1 MKATMVEVAALAGVS
16 TATVSHVVNWTRVVE
31 PATRARVEQA
41 IAAVGYRPNQVARSL
56 KTSSTRTLGLA
67 MSMLRNPYFAELAQ
81 AIEGHAARAGFSLV
95 IADTRE
101 SAEHETLVLDQ
112 LLARQVDGI
121 ILATSS
127 TSLPLLDLRVPIV
140 LVDRTLDVD
149 CDQVGPENFH
159 STAQLTGHL
168 ADHGRRRIAMMAGMA
183 GISTTDERVAGY
195 RHALASRGLKSNSAL
210 LVSGLSRSE
219 PATEAVRALF
229 ATAEPPDAI
238 VTGNNAMTIGV
249 LRGLKEL
256 GRSVPGDVALACF
269 DDFEWADLFTPSLT
283 AVRQQAQ
290 AMGARSIELLLNR
303 INHPDAPLV
312 KELTSPTLQIRRS
325 CGCPG

>member
-81 AIEGHAARAGFSLV
+81 AIEGHAARAGFMLV

-183 GISTTDERVAGY
+183 GISTTDERVARVPARAGIQ
-195 RHALASRGLKSNSAL
+195 RFEVKFCTVGQRSVAVRNRQRRP
-210 LVSGLSRSE
+210 SGHSSQRLSR
-219 PATEAVRALF
+219 L
-229 ATAEPPDAI
+229 
-238 VTGNNAMTIGV
+238 
-249 LRGLKEL
+249 
-256 GRSVPGDVALACF
+256 
-269 DDFEWADLFTPSLT
+269 TPS
-283 AVRQQAQ
+283 
-290 AMGARSIELLLNR
+290 
-303 INHPDAPLV
+303 
-312 KELTSPTLQIRRS
+312 SPVTTR
-325 CGCPG
+325 